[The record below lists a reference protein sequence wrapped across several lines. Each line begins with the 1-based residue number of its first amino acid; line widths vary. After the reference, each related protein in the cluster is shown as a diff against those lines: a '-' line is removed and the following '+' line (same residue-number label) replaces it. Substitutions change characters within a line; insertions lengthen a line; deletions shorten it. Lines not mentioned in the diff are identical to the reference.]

1 MAAVTEYEVR
11 LTVRGAEIT
20 AVAGGEF
27 DCAAVIAAVQAS
39 LRRAGVSEPLVT
51 LHAVGSIDRDPKTG
65 KIRRFIPLGA
75 G

>member
-1 MAAVTEYEVR
+1 
-11 LTVRGAEIT
+11 
-20 AVAGGEF
+20 
-27 DCAAVIAAVQAS
+27 VIAAVQAS

-51 LHAVGSIDRDPKTG
+51 LHVVGSIDRDPKTG